1 MTYTAVDELAYRFF
15 GDFFYRNKESF
26 QDLKAKI
33 RQSHISMT
41 VDQYL
46 ASDLNVFDNSRNY
59 WRDFRLMAGT
69 ENFWGPNFPP

>member
-1 MTYTAVDELAYRFF
+1 MIYTAVDELAYRFF
-15 GDFFYRNKESF
+15 GDLFYRNKESF

-46 ASDLNVFDNSRNY
+46 ASDLMYSIIVGIFGGFSAYGWD
-59 WRDFRLMAGT
+59 
-69 ENFWGPNFPP
+69 